1 MADWR
6 GFGQQLS
13 SAFATSYLDA
23 LRRKQDEEQFNRQ
36 MKNVEAD
43 NLRQDINTYLT
54 LSSKYRPVGQG
65 DMQPVF
71 GAGAPIS
78 LPPKEA
84 ISFSGLDPNSYLG
97 IRLNDRFFVPRE
109 EPVEFD
115 IKTIDKNV
123 YQVPKGAPIDFN
135 NPSYTIPTEEKATD
149 PYLRVIQTERD
160 GKYGDWGLR
169 RDTNEWEFIG
179 GDKPDKSGGKQE
191 ETIDNYLASL
201 DQVISTVKNLKSY
214 PTTRYSGAKQ
224 NSFLGIDWLSKDDE
238 LRPDEQGELQY
249 VDTGAKEL
257 VESNIFRK
265 TKIEPAKIAGT
276 QTAIKLVRSTG
287 IANAVS
293 AVKEYMREGVNI
305 DEAVNLVIKDNPL
318 SEVQKT
324 ALKKYF
330 EWANL

>member
-115 IKTIDKNV
+115 IKTIGKNV

-179 GDKPDKSGGKQE
+179 GDKPDKPKETEEPKINKYVGDISALTYKYKELSKME
-191 ETIDNYLASL
+191 ETPDIKTGKIGLQGDIRKSTDEMADVMGLTNDIGVMWEFVNQGYNVEDLITEMSRSKIKAGEKPFTPKQKLA
-201 DQVISTVKNLKSY
+201 IRTYFN
-214 PTTRYSGAKQ
+214 A
-224 NSFLGIDWLSKDDE
+224 
-238 LRPDEQGELQY
+238 
-249 VDTGAKEL
+249 
-257 VESNIFRK
+257 RK
-265 TKIEPAKIAGT
+265 
-276 QTAIKLVRSTG
+276 
-287 IANAVS
+287 
-293 AVKEYMREGVNI
+293 
-305 DEAVNLVIKDNPL
+305 
-318 SEVQKT
+318 
-324 ALKKYF
+324 F
-330 EWANL
+330 